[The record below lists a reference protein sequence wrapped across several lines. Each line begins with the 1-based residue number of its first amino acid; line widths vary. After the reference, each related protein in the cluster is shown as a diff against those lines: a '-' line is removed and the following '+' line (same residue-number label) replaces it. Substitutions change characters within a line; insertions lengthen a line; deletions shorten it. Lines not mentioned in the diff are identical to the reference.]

1 MWERGVTPREV
12 GMYLLKFFIRRG
24 GCLFGSWKN
33 KNGGMVTYAYVSK
46 SRWTLRNSTLG
57 GNVVPAQEGRHRRN
71 KYGDRIMFWLHV
83 FVESWWYSKAARWR
97 ETCHVRWRDNLS
109 SCSELEFKTWA
120 DPRVKLLISRWKRVG
135 SVSQIEFHES
145 LGIYE
150 LLSVFCHKKQAVVG
164 KWSSTVFKS
173 GELSV
178 KNSQDSQW

>member
-1 MWERGVTPREV
+1 MWERGVTPRKV

-33 KNGGMVTYAYVSK
+33 NYAHVGK

-57 GNVVPAQEGRHRRN
+57 GNVVPAQEGRQRRN
-71 KYGDRIMFWLHV
+71 KDGDRILFWLHV
-83 FVESWWYSKAARWR
+83 FVEPWWYSKAARWR

-109 SCSELEFKTWA
+109 SCSELEFKTCA

-135 SVSQIEFHES
+135 SVSQTEFHES

-150 LLSVFCHKKQAVVG
+150 LLSVFCYKKQAVVG
-164 KWSSTVFKS
+164 KWSYSIQVWGTFCQK
-173 GELSV
+173 
-178 KNSQDSQW
+178 